1 MKNLFSKYLSSEDWL
16 IKDKKWDRD
25 LQTIRE
31 TQFTLGNGYICSRG
45 VLEEIPYDST
55 PGTFLAGVFDK
66 TGAQITELVNLPNP
80 IDFKIIVQG
89 EKLGVV
95 AMDVLKHER
104 VLEMKKGIL
113 IRNTTFQNAH
123 KQKFQYQSL
132 RFFSMDDEHI
142 GVMRIALT
150 PLDVDVDI
158 IVQNTI
164 DTSVTNRG
172 FLTEGRKKHFQ
183 MMGVE
188 RSKDTYY
195 FRVQTF
201 ESKVSIGFADSL
213 QVFDGKNKFVT
224 KEKSLNLRVKKGQTV
239 YFTEI
244 FSIYSTR
251 DLLLKELKSQSIKTL
266 NKSIKIGFDDLL
278 KSHIQ
283 AWENKWRISD
293 VIVKPNKEIQRT
305 VRFNIY
311 HLLIAGNDRGT
322 GTSIGA
328 KALAGEGYRGHV
340 FWDAE
345 IFILPFFVYNNPV
358 VARNMLMYRYNRL
371 SVSRK
376 NASKNGYRGAQFAW
390 ESADSGVETTP
401 SWHKLPDGSIIKI
414 HTGVM
419 EHHIV
424 ADIAYAVDHYYNVT
438 DDIDFM
444 EQYGYFW

>member
-1 MKNLFSKYLSSEDWL
+1 MKNLFSKYLSREDWL

-104 VLEMKKGIL
+104 VLDMKKGIL

-213 QVFDGKNKFVT
+213 QVFDGKNKF
-224 KEKSLNLRVKKGQTV
+224 
-239 YFTEI
+239 
-244 FSIYSTR
+244 
-251 DLLLKELKSQSIKTL
+251 
-266 NKSIKIGFDDLL
+266 
-278 KSHIQ
+278 
-283 AWENKWRISD
+283 
-293 VIVKPNKEIQRT
+293 
-305 VRFNIY
+305 
-311 HLLIAGNDRGT
+311 
-322 GTSIGA
+322 
-328 KALAGEGYRGHV
+328 
-340 FWDAE
+340 
-345 IFILPFFVYNNPV
+345 
-358 VARNMLMYRYNRL
+358 
-371 SVSRK
+371 
-376 NASKNGYRGAQFAW
+376 
-390 ESADSGVETTP
+390 
-401 SWHKLPDGSIIKI
+401 
-414 HTGVM
+414 
-419 EHHIV
+419 
-424 ADIAYAVDHYYNVT
+424 
-438 DDIDFM
+438 
-444 EQYGYFW
+444 